1 VLLNADLV
9 LQSSEIIE
17 LKPRIHIQNVAKAH
31 LYIESLCQYA
41 GKSYQTKG
49 SNNEENTDDYNEHET
64 LEMFVQNKNLIYPN
78 PNNGTFQIQVN
89 YPEFEEGTLELF
101 TLQGIKIGTWEV
113 RQNTIIRLD
122 NKLTPNSILIGR
134 LYNATNH
141 IGETKIVIR

>member
-1 VLLNADLV
+1 V
-9 LQSSEIIE
+9 
-17 LKPRIHIQNVAKAH
+17 
-31 LYIESLCQYA
+31 YIATLCQSKA
-41 GKSYQTKG
+41 LTND
-49 SNNEENTDDYNEHET
+49 SNNEENTGNYNEHET

-101 TLQGIKIGTWEV
+101 TLQGIKIGTWNV
-113 RQNTIIRLD
+113 SQNTIIRLD
-122 NKLTPNSILIGR
+122 NKLTPNSILIAK